1 MRWPSIAIST
11 IATNIEAGHFLSVAG
26 AAYVDGLALANFE
39 LNAIFGIVVAT
50 FFFIPLYLRLRV
62 VTISQFFEQRFGPQI
77 ALAYAVLMIA
87 LYAFLYLGTA
97 LFWAAYA
104 LDGIFTEMVAWISD
118 RQAVRLAVLIVALG
132 AFSALYT
139 YLGGLRAVV
148 RTDLAQFVLL
158 LGGGLITVTVAV
170 HHLGGWAALFG
181 KTGHLMHLHLPRDHP
196 TVPWIALLGM
206 NLLNLNYWGAN
217 QVILQRALAAKSL
230 RDAQVGLLVG
240 GVLKYVMLLI
250 IVIPGIAMAG
260 ILADAPL
267 DDPDTVYIT
276 LVNQFLPAGLRG
288 LIVCGLFASLMS
300 TVDSIFNSVS
310 TLWSI
315 DIYKRHLR
323 RDASPHDIVRMG
335 KLAILGALVTGV
347 LFAFAVVFFKR
358 VRLFF
363 VEEFSPYSWAFS
375 PADASLQCS
384 FRGDSN
390 QASAYPRL
398 SGGQPS
404 LETVPNTVGLSPSGA
419 LPSGHSRGVLVRCRG
434 KGGRPAMAVTTGF
447 QGRTFDVA
455 RTGVPCID
463 LPSPAPCAAA
473 DAVFADAKAFLS
485 SSEARQMSES
495 ELERELH
502 RRRQDLVRKL
512 LQGHRDQRSPKEA
525 AGPAEDTGGVECS
538 EPREHESHAETTSG
552 TMQVVG
558 LGCAR
563 RGHDGLHRLDAA
575 LNLLPERYLVEM
587 RRRVTIATAS
597 RAPPRTPWKPQWYS
611 TSSTWQRRRRAC
623 RHLVRDPMGVDRRT
637 VTFGCSCGGSQP
649 PQAAGA
655 LMRTETSHEAREDQ
669 RKSPIG
675 R

>member
-1 MRWPSIAIST
+1 MQ
-11 IATNIEAGHFLSVAG
+11 
-26 AAYVDGLALANFE
+26 
-39 LNAIFGIVVAT
+39 
-50 FFFIPLYLRLRV
+50 PLYLFVRGMRPWKTDPPTQITFLGAKPIVLAGEGRV
-62 VTISQFFEQRFGPQI
+62 DKASIQR
-77 ALAYAVLMIA
+77 ALAYALHGETPCGDRGLRTLMNEEA
-87 LYAFLYLGTA
+87 PRMRVSLV
-97 LFWAAYA
+97 FWAH
-104 LDGIFTEMVAWISD
+104 GSAWE
-118 RQAVRLAVLIVALG
+118 
-132 AFSALYT
+132 
-139 YLGGLRAVV
+139 
-148 RTDLAQFVLL
+148 
-158 LGGGLITVTVAV
+158 
-170 HHLGGWAALFG
+170 
-181 KTGHLMHLHLPRDHP
+181 
-196 TVPWIALLGM
+196 
-206 NLLNLNYWGAN
+206 
-217 QVILQRALAAKSL
+217 
-230 RDAQVGLLVG
+230 
-240 GVLKYVMLLI
+240 
-250 IVIPGIAMAG
+250 
-260 ILADAPL
+260 
-267 DDPDTVYIT
+267 
-276 LVNQFLPAGLRG
+276 
-288 LIVCGLFASLMS
+288 
-300 TVDSIFNSVS
+300 VS
-310 TLWSI
+310 
-315 DIYKRHLR
+315 R
-323 RDASPHDIVRMG
+323 R
-335 KLAILGALVTGV
+335 
-347 LFAFAVVFFKR
+347 R

-363 VEEFSPYSWAFS
+363 VEEFSPYSWAFL

-447 QGRTFDVA
+447 QGRTFDVP

-611 TSSTWQRRRRAC
+611 TSSTWQRRRGVRCSSSAHRRAC

-637 VTFGCSCGGSQP
+637 VTLGCSCGGSQP

>member
-1 MRWPSIAIST
+1 MSETGGRPRTAECCGASSR
-11 IATNIEAGHFLSVAG
+11 ESVAG
-26 AAYVDGLALANFE
+26 GRNHQPSRKRYAQCGRASRR
-39 LNAIFGIVVAT
+39 NA
-50 FFFIPLYLRLRV
+50 R
-62 VTISQFFEQRFGPQI
+62 
-77 ALAYAVLMIA
+77 
-87 LYAFLYLGTA
+87 
-97 LFWAAYA
+97 
-104 LDGIFTEMVAWISD
+104 
-118 RQAVRLAVLIVALG
+118 
-132 AFSALYT
+132 
-139 YLGGLRAVV
+139 
-148 RTDLAQFVLL
+148 
-158 LGGGLITVTVAV
+158 
-170 HHLGGWAALFG
+170 
-181 KTGHLMHLHLPRDHP
+181 
-196 TVPWIALLGM
+196 
-206 NLLNLNYWGAN
+206 
-217 QVILQRALAAKSL
+217 
-230 RDAQVGLLVG
+230 
-240 GVLKYVMLLI
+240 
-250 IVIPGIAMAG
+250 
-260 ILADAPL
+260 
-267 DDPDTVYIT
+267 
-276 LVNQFLPAGLRG
+276 
-288 LIVCGLFASLMS
+288 
-300 TVDSIFNSVS
+300 SI
-310 TLWSI
+310 W
-315 DIYKRHLR
+315 
-323 RDASPHDIVRMG
+323 
-335 KLAILGALVTGV
+335 
-347 LFAFAVVFFKR
+347 

-363 VEEFSPYSWAFS
+363 VEEFLPYSWAFL

-434 KGGRPAMAVTTGF
+434 NGGRPAMAVTTGF
-447 QGRTFDVA
+447 QGRTFDVP

-463 LPSPAPCAAA
+463 LPSRAPCAAA

-525 AGPAEDTGGVECS
+525 AGPAEDTSGVECS

-611 TSSTWQRRRRAC
+611 TSSTRGSGDAACGARRRLIEGPVGIWSATRWES
-623 RHLVRDPMGVDRRT
+623 T
-637 VTFGCSCGGSQP
+637 
-649 PQAAGA
+649 GA
-655 LMRTETSHEAREDQ
+655 R
-669 RKSPIG
+669 
-675 R
+675 

>member
-1 MRWPSIAIST
+1 MSSQRRAKPKPAESCERVRSDSSTALRVEPNCSTAGRSVSATAGRGWRIRPRVPGPLRSPQGATQRGKRRESPGWVEQRLLAGGPPPRLDGCLDTRGVLLCRGRRVAEGQIIA
-11 IATNIEAGHFLSVAG
+11 NVFLDQG
-26 AAYVDGLALANFE
+26 AACE
-39 LNAIFGIVVAT
+39 T
-50 FFFIPLYLRLRV
+50 
-62 VTISQFFEQRFGPQI
+62 
-77 ALAYAVLMIA
+77 
-87 LYAFLYLGTA
+87 
-97 LFWAAYA
+97 
-104 LDGIFTEMVAWISD
+104 
-118 RQAVRLAVLIVALG
+118 
-132 AFSALYT
+132 
-139 YLGGLRAVV
+139 
-148 RTDLAQFVLL
+148 
-158 LGGGLITVTVAV
+158 
-170 HHLGGWAALFG
+170 
-181 KTGHLMHLHLPRDHP
+181 
-196 TVPWIALLGM
+196 
-206 NLLNLNYWGAN
+206 
-217 QVILQRALAAKSL
+217 
-230 RDAQVGLLVG
+230 
-240 GVLKYVMLLI
+240 
-250 IVIPGIAMAG
+250 PG
-260 ILADAPL
+260 
-267 DDPDTVYIT
+267 
-276 LVNQFLPAGLRG
+276 
-288 LIVCGLFASLMS
+288 VCGLAQS
-300 TVDSIFNSVS
+300 SI
-310 TLWSI
+310 L
-315 DIYKRHLR
+315 
-323 RDASPHDIVRMG
+323 
-335 KLAILGALVTGV
+335 LVNTHW
-347 LFAFAVVFFKR
+347 

-363 VEEFSPYSWAFS
+363 VEEFLPYSWAFL

-447 QGRTFDVA
+447 QRRTFDVP

-463 LPSPAPCAAA
+463 LPSRAPCAAA
-473 DAVFADAKAFLS
+473 DAVFADAKALLS

-502 RRRQDLVRKL
+502 RRGQDLVRKL

-525 AGPAEDTGGVECS
+525 AGPAEDTSGVECS
-538 EPREHESHAETTSG
+538 EPREHESHAETASG

-597 RAPPRTPWKPQWYS
+597 RAPPRTPWKPPWYS
-611 TSSTWQRRRRAC
+611 TSSTWQRRRGVRCSSPAHRRAC
-623 RHLVRDPMGVDRRT
+623 RHLVRDPMGVDRRA
-637 VTFGCSCGGSQP
+637 VTLGCSCGGPQP
-649 PQAAGA
+649 PRAAGA

>member
-1 MRWPSIAIST
+1 MTLGRSPDISGRPGFVGNSIS
-11 IATNIEAGHFLSVAG
+11 
-26 AAYVDGLALANFE
+26 
-39 LNAIFGIVVAT
+39 
-50 FFFIPLYLRLRV
+50 
-62 VTISQFFEQRFGPQI
+62 
-77 ALAYAVLMIA
+77 
-87 LYAFLYLGTA
+87 LG
-97 LFWAAYA
+97 
-104 LDGIFTEMVAWISD
+104 
-118 RQAVRLAVLIVALG
+118 
-132 AFSALYT
+132 
-139 YLGGLRAVV
+139 
-148 RTDLAQFVLL
+148 
-158 LGGGLITVTVAV
+158 
-170 HHLGGWAALFG
+170 
-181 KTGHLMHLHLPRDHP
+181 
-196 TVPWIALLGM
+196 
-206 NLLNLNYWGAN
+206 
-217 QVILQRALAAKSL
+217 
-230 RDAQVGLLVG
+230 
-240 GVLKYVMLLI
+240 
-250 IVIPGIAMAG
+250 
-260 ILADAPL
+260 
-267 DDPDTVYIT
+267 
-276 LVNQFLPAGLRG
+276 
-288 LIVCGLFASLMS
+288 
-300 TVDSIFNSVS
+300 
-310 TLWSI
+310 
-315 DIYKRHLR
+315 
-323 RDASPHDIVRMG
+323 
-335 KLAILGALVTGV
+335 
-347 LFAFAVVFFKR
+347 

-363 VEEFSPYSWAFS
+363 VEEFSPYSWAFL

-447 QGRTFDVA
+447 QGRTFDVP

-611 TSSTWQRRRRAC
+611 TSSTWQRRRGVRCSSSARRRAC

>member
-1 MRWPSIAIST
+1 MHKHQDRPASSRQWLRRHDLLNF
-11 IATNIEAGHFLSVAG
+11 IATLYEGDLHAKRVLSLANATQGVLTSASLAIHAVG
-26 AAYVDGLALANFE
+26 RGLAQAMGTLTKHGVKQVDRLLSNRGVDVWAFFAYWTPFIVAARTE
-39 LNAIFGIVVAT
+39 VVVALDWT
-50 FFFIPLYLRLRV
+50 SFAADGQDTIVLSMVTGHGRATPLLWKTVASSTLKGNQRRYEYELLCRLREV
-62 VTISQFFEQRFGPQI
+62 
-77 ALAYAVLMIA
+77 
-87 LYAFLYLGTA
+87 
-97 LFWAAYA
+97 
-104 LDGIFTEMVAWISD
+104 
-118 RQAVRLAVLIVALG
+118 
-132 AFSALYT
+132 
-139 YLGGLRAVV
+139 
-148 RTDLAQFVLL
+148 
-158 LGGGLITVTVAV
+158 
-170 HHLGGWAALFG
+170 
-181 KTGHLMHLHLPRDHP
+181 
-196 TVPWIALLGM
+196 
-206 NLLNLNYWGAN
+206 
-217 QVILQRALAAKSL
+217 
-230 RDAQVGLLVG
+230 
-240 GVLKYVMLLI
+240 
-250 IVIPGIAMAG
+250 
-260 ILADAPL
+260 
-267 DDPDTVYIT
+267 
-276 LVNQFLPAGLRG
+276 LPAGVKVTLVADRG
-288 LIVCGLFASLMS
+288 FGDCKLFYAL
-300 TVDSIFNSVS
+300 T
-310 TLWSI
+310 TE
-315 DIYKRHLR
+315 
-323 RDASPHDIVRMG
+323 
-335 KLAILGALVTGV
+335 LA
-347 LFAFAVVFFKR
+347 FEW

-363 VEEFSPYSWAFS
+363 VEEFSPYSWAFL

-447 QGRTFDVA
+447 QGRTFDVP

-463 LPSPAPCAAA
+463 LPSRAPCAAA

-525 AGPAEDTGGVECS
+525 AGPAEDTSGVECS

-611 TSSTWQRRRRAC
+611 TSSTWQRRRGVRCSSSAHRRAC

-637 VTFGCSCGGSQP
+637 VTLGCSCGGSQL